1 MSSEPQETD
10 ELTLE
15 PFKAGDEKSDEL
27 NGQFT
32 TIKGKRVIIIGA
44 AIGALL
50 LIVFLF
56 MYFKS
61 DDAGDDTKATST
73 KQASPQQKAVKASF
87 LFEMPEI
94 TTNLAPNNDKDSCI
108 KLGITL
114 QLETSKDQAIL
125 DKKLPM
131 VKDTIIVFLRELRSS
146 DLASSGGSL
155 MLKNELLKRINKV
168 MYPIKL
174 RDVLLREILLDQ

>member
-1 MSSEPQETD
+1 MSPEPQETD

-15 PFKAGDEKSDEL
+15 PFKEGDEKSPD
-27 NGQFT
+27 T
-32 TIKGKRVIIIGA
+32 AIKGKRMVIVGASIAALFVII
-44 AIGALL
+44 
-50 LIVFLF
+50 FLF

-61 DDAGDDTKATST
+61 GDETKVTST
-73 KQASPQQKAVKASF
+73 KQASPQQKAVQASF
-87 LFEMPEI
+87 LFELPEI
-94 TTNLAPNNDKDSCI
+94 TTNLSPNNDKESWI

-114 QLETSKDQAIL
+114 QLETSKDQAAL

-146 DLASSGGSL
+146 DLASSGGSM